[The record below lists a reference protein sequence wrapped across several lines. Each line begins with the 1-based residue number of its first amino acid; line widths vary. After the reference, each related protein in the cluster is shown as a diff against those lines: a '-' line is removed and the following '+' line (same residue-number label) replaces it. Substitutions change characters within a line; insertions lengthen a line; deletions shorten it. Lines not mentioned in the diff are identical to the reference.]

1 MSGSVGDNTAR
12 ASGVIASA
20 GAGGLAVVSTVNI
33 TGSAVASIEFDGVFD
48 DATYQCYK
56 LMGRLK
62 HDSTSYLQAQM
73 NVSNT
78 PYTSDAYV
86 NVGNCVYVDRNGT
99 GCHPSDNT
107 SQGQTR
113 YPGTTDPT
121 EDRWS
126 WGTNYNYQNYKIQV
140 QGGKYSY
147 LDLTLHPDTTGTG
160 TTFDT
165 TIGGILTYR
174 HYGVT
179 GETYSTNGTAII
191 TTAGG
196 FYNVYSGTGVPT
208 GITFFPNT
216 GNFDTGTQL
225 ILYGVKR

>member
-1 MSGSVGDNTAR
+1 MSGIVGDNTAR
-12 ASGVIASA
+12 ASGVVASA
-20 GAGGLAVVSTVNI
+20 SAGGLAVVSTVNI

-48 DATYQCYK
+48 DDTYQCYK
-56 LMGRLK
+56 LMGRLN
-62 HDSTSYLQAQM
+62 HESTSYLQARM

-86 NVGNCVYVDRNGT
+86 NVGNCIYVDRNGT
-99 GCHPSDNT
+99 GCFPSDGL
-107 SQGQTR
+107 SIGQTR

-126 WGTNYNYQNYKIQV
+126 WGTQYNYADYKVQV

-147 LDLTLHPDTTGTG
+147 LDLTLSPDTTGSG
-160 TTFDT
+160 DTFDT
-165 TIGGILTYR
+165 TISGILTFR
-174 HYGVT
+174 HYGVS
-179 GETYSTNGTAII
+179 GEALSTHGTATIS
-191 TTAGG
+191 TSGG
-196 FYNVYSGTGVPT
+196 FYNQRESTGVPT

>member
-1 MSGSVGDNTAR
+1 MSGIVGDNTAR

-20 GAGGLAVVSTVNI
+20 GAGGLAVLSTVNI
-33 TGSAVASIEFDGVFD
+33 TGSAVASIEFDGLFD

-56 LMGRLK
+56 LMGRL
-62 HDSTSYLQAQM
+62 HHVDTSYLQAQM

-86 NVGNCVYVDRNGT
+86 NGGATVYTDRNST
-99 GCHPSDNT
+99 GCFPSDVT

-121 EDRWS
+121 EDRWN
-126 WGTNYNYQNYKIQV
+126 WGTTYNYGNPKVHVYS
-140 QGGKYSY
+140 GKYSK
-147 LDLTLHPDTTGTG
+147 LDLTLFPDTTGVG
-160 TTFDT
+160 DTFDT
-165 TIGGILTYR
+165 TINGFLTYR
-174 HYGVT
+174 HYGAT
-179 GETYSTNGTAII
+179 GETYSTHGTAML

-196 FYNVYSGTGVPT
+196 FYNRQRSTGVPT
-208 GITFFPNT
+208 GITFFPHS
-216 GNFDTGTQL
+216 GNFDTGSQL